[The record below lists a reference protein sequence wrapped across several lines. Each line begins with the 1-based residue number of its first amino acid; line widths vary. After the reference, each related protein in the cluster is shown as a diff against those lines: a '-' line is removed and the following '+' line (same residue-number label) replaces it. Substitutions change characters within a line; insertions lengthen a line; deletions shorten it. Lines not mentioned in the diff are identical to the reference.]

1 MATTRMIIT
10 FGDRTFKIRVLDPCS
25 VAALQIKLRKHLQM
39 NEHEAM
45 FLFFRVGYME
55 RERLFPA
62 QATLAE
68 IARQVP
74 GDVVYV
80 SVLRE
85 NCFGHQYSNAAG

>member
-1 MATTRMIIT
+1 MHTRCVVS
-10 FGDRTFKIRVLDPCS
+10 FNNREFKIRCDQNTC

-39 NEHEAM
+39 NEQEAM

-74 GDVVYV
+74 GDVIYV
-80 SVLRE
+80 QVLRE
-85 NCFGHQYSNAAG
+85 NCFGASI